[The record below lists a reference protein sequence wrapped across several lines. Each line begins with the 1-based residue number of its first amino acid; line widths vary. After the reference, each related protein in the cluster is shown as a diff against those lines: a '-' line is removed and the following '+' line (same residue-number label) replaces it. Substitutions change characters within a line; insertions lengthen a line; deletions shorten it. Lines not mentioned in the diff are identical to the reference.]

1 MPAGPT
7 PSNLCGR
14 WIHSHEEDI
23 GDAQVFRPGD
33 HAFPPSRGRRCLD
46 LRRDG
51 SLLETHAGADDRAVT
66 ARGRWELD
74 GRQLRLFADAAAPAP
89 DRKLEVVTLEPDRLV
104 VRRSTGA
111 APVGP
116 KPKRARR

>member
-7 PSNLCGR
+7 PSSLCGR
-14 WIHSHEEDI
+14 WIHSHEEDE
-23 GDAQVFRPGD
+23 GDAQVFRPSE

-74 GRQLRLFADAAAPAP
+74 GRRLRLFADAAARTP
-89 DRKLEVVTLEPDRLV
+89 DRELEVVKLEPDRLV
-104 VRRSTGA
+104 IRRATRP
-111 APVGP
+111 APISP
-116 KPKRARR
+116 NPKRAQR